1 MKCSLSSPYSTIS
14 DAAQAIQETTDK
26 QEKGK
31 QTNV

>member
-1 MKCSLSSPYSTIS
+1 MKCSFSSPYSTIS
-14 DAAQAIQETTDK
+14 DAAQVIQETTDK